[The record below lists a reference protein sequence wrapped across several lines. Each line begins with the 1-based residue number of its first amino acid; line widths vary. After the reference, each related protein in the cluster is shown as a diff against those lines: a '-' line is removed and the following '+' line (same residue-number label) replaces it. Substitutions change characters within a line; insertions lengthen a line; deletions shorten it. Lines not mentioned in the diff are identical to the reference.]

1 MKKFYLLYIIL
12 CFILI
17 SIIIYKGIIKF
28 YVIFKEKNNPSNKY
42 YNIRKLVNEEEKLN
56 NIINIYYPE
65 DKVYFI
71 SCITNKN
78 GDLFFLT
85 NNANVSTTR
94 LVYAIKKDGSNYF
107 EDTDKPYKILTANK
121 ESNNSY
127 PILTMYYI
135 NGIEYL
141 ASFSL
146 GSYYELLDLE
156 NNIAYFTYQFQVIS
170 VNGGVKKSFFFSL
183 DYYNNE
189 KYIINGYTSRKNDR
203 MLNAKSN

>member
-12 CFILI
+12 FFILI

-85 NNANVSTTR
+85 NNADVSTTR

-170 VNGGVKKSFFFSL
+170 VNGGVKKSFFFL
-183 DYYNNE
+183 
-189 KYIINGYTSRKNDR
+189 
-203 MLNAKSN
+203 